1 MNLFGRSSKT
11 PPAPQPT
18 APPPTNAPDPK
29 AASTKVRDTLETIG
43 KRKDH
48 LMRKVDTE
56 VKNAKDF
63 SAKGKKREALQ
74 CIKRKKMF
82 EKQLEQ
88 LGNTEITLETQMLTL
103 ESMNMNQ
110 EALATQ
116 RLAAKT
122 MQTQMTN
129 MGGVDAVEETM
140 DQVEDGLADANEI
153 AEALG
158 RSVAMP
164 GMEDEDELL
173 AELEGLEADD
183 LANDLGQVDLGAA
196 SADAGTTAQEMP
208 SAPIS
213 LPSAPSKPVQMT
225 DEERELAEL
234 EQSMAM

>member
-1 MNLFGRSSKT
+1 MNLFGRSKPT
-11 PPAPQPT
+11 PPQPT
-18 APPPTNAPDPK
+18 AAAPPPVPDNK
-29 AASTKVRDTLETIG
+29 AAITKVRDTLETIG

-48 LMRKVDTE
+48 LMRKVDGE
-56 VKNAKDF
+56 VTNAKKF
-63 SAKGKKREALQ
+63 SAAGKKREALQ

-88 LGNTEITLETQMLTL
+88 LSNTEITLETQMLTL

-110 EALATQ
+110 EALSAQ

-164 GMEDEDELL
+164 GMEDEDDLL
-173 AELEGLEADD
+173 AELEGLEASD
-183 LANDLGQVDLGAA
+183 LADDLGQVNLGNANAA
-196 SADAGTTAQEMP
+196 AEQTQVEFP
-208 SAPIS
+208 SAP
-213 LPSAPSKPVQMT
+213 LPSAGTGPVQMT

>member
-18 APPPTNAPDPK
+18 APPTTNAPDNK
-29 AASTKVRDTLETIG
+29 AAITKVRDTLETIG

-196 SADAGTTAQEMP
+196 SADVGTTAQDMP

>member
-1 MNLFGRSSKT
+1 
-11 PPAPQPT
+11 
-18 APPPTNAPDPK
+18 
-29 AASTKVRDTLETIG
+29 
-43 KRKDH
+43 
-48 LMRKVDTE
+48 
-56 VKNAKDF
+56 
-63 SAKGKKREALQ
+63 
-74 CIKRKKMF
+74 MF

-88 LGNTEITLETQMLTL
+88 LSNTEITLETQMLTL

-110 EALATQ
+110 EALSAQ

-164 GMEDEDELL
+164 GMEDEDDLL
-173 AELEGLEADD
+173 AELEGLEASD
-183 LANDLGQVDLGAA
+183 LADDLGQVNLGNTAA
-196 SADAGTTAQEMP
+196 EQTQAEFP
-208 SAPIS
+208 SAP
-213 LPSAPSKPVQMT
+213 LPSASNAPIRQQMT

>member
-1 MNLFGRSSKT
+1 MNLFGRSKPT
-11 PPAPQPT
+11 PPQQAA
-18 APPPTNAPDPK
+18 APPPAVPDNK
-29 AASTKVRDTLETIG
+29 QAITKVRDTLETIG
-43 KRKDH
+43 KRKEH
-48 LMRKVDTE
+48 LNRKVETE
-56 VKNAKDF
+56 VTNAKKL
-63 SAKGKKREALQ
+63 SAAGKKREALQ

-88 LGNTEITLETQMLTL
+88 LSNTEITLETQMLTL

-110 EALATQ
+110 EALSAQ

-164 GMEDEDELL
+164 GMEDEDDLL
-173 AELEGLEADD
+173 AELEGLEASD
-183 LANDLGQVDLGAA
+183 LADDLGQVNLGNTAA
-196 SADAGTTAQEMP
+196 EQTQAEFP
-208 SAPIS
+208 SAP
-213 LPSAPSKPVQMT
+213 LPSASNAPIRQQMT